1 MTDTSAK
8 ARVPAAATKDHMWP
22 WIIGVAL
29 AVVLAVNAVF
39 IYIAVTGSDP
49 VAPSYNAGE
58 R

>member
-1 MTDTSAK
+1 MTDTTGK
-8 ARVPAAATKDHMWP
+8 AGAPGAVAKDHMWP

-29 AVVLAVNAVF
+29 AIVLAVNAVF